1 MVSTSHSRA
10 RLLAHRRALALRR
23 CLSTLPKLSAAAAV
37 ALLAACAAIQP
48 AQMALPAPLAGM
60 TPEAVQG
67 IGAGRSGE
75 FQIGAQRGKFQRS
88 RDRVDLFDTVS
99 FDRATTRYSLTRAD
113 GSTVQ
118 AACRGRQTTVTLG
131 ILQGAARP
139 YTVECQWTG
148 ALAGAMTLGANGAQ
162 AGVRSDRTGLFST
175 STTTL
180 ELRSVH
186 QVQGSPLPLDAPI
199 GYLITHLGQPVGAVE
214 LNGTTP
220 RLWRPANGSALQE
233 PVTLAALATA
243 LLWDPAGAVP

>member
-1 MVSTSHSRA
+1 MASTSHLRA

-23 CLSTLPKLSAAAAV
+23 CLTALSAAAA
-37 ALLAACAAIQP
+37 ATLLAACATIKP
-48 AQMALPAPLAGM
+48 AQMALPTPLAGM

-67 IGAGRSGE
+67 IGAGRSGQ
-75 FQIGAQRGKFQRS
+75 FQIGTQSGNFQRS
-88 RDRVDLFDTVS
+88 RDRVAFFDTVS

-118 AACRGRQTTVTLG
+118 AACRGRQATVTLG

-139 YTVECQWTG
+139 FTFECQWTG
-148 ALAGAMTLGANGAQ
+148 AVAGSMTLGANGAK

-175 STTTL
+175 NTATL

-186 QVQGSPLPLDAPI
+186 QVQGSPLPLEAPI
-199 GYLITHLGQPVGAVE
+199 GYLITHNGQPVGAVE

-243 LLWDPAGAVP
+243 LLWDPAGALP